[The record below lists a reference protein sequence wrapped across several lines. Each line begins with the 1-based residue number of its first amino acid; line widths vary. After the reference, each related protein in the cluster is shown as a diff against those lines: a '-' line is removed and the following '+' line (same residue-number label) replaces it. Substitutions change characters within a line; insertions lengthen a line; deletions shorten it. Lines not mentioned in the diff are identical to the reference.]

1 MSFTAQVV
9 VDTLE
14 FMLDD
19 KNSERYDFD
28 SDYIYAINAALLF
41 TVAAFDM
48 AFERGLVSPFILTE
62 LLNLKIYTSTAKVGL
77 SQIDITTDVDDI
89 WRIAGVDIK
98 PSTEGTSPELYS
110 YSTKNWARRVPWDVW
125 NASVD
130 NPFAAGYAGLPADLE
145 QHAYTTPVTKEDAL
159 QYLFIRPALETGAKV
174 AVMYLKRFTDVSLV
188 TSTIPLAPTVQQ
200 FVADKAYQYMTVQM
214 GKEAQ
219 YNYQVSEND
228 IQQLLLMLKR

>member
-28 SDYIYAINAALLF
+28 NDYIYAINAALLF

-62 LLNLKIYTSTAKVGL
+62 LLNLKIYTSVAKTGL
-77 SQIDITTDVDDI
+77 SQVDITTDVDDI

-98 PSTEGTSPELYS
+98 PEVEGSSPELYS

-130 NPFAAGYAGLPADLE
+130 NPFAAGYAGLPTDLS
-145 QHAYTTPVTKEDAL
+145 QHAYTTPITLEDAK
-159 QYLFIRPALETGAKV
+159 QYLLIRPALTSPKV
-174 AVMYLKRFTDVSLV
+174 AVMYLKRFADVSLV
-188 TSTIPLAPTVQQ
+188 TSVIPLAPTVQQ